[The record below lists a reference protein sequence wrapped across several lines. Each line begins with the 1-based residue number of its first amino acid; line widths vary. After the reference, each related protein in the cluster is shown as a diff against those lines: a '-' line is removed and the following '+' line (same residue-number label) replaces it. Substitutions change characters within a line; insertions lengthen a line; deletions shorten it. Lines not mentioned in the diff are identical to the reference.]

1 LYYRSKLEEASWLA
15 KYQRLI
21 KLFVVLFFGTVFI
34 FSFSHF
40 GAKAFENLTGADGK
54 YSEGTTAGSVDI
66 SGKTESEAIALLEE
80 KYVDWVK
87 NTKFELQ
94 YSELIVPFDTNLFH
108 FDSAQTLS
116 SIIDGQQNQAVI
128 TIDLLQV
135 GEQIQILFP
144 QVDSNKL
151 ELTKLTLD
159 LSNTASQFNN
169 GSFTFNLNKDY
180 LITDPSSKNAVLS
193 EAIVKLTDVSSELQ
207 SVIEA
212 NSEILIDKKV
222 EFSLLEYAKAQ
233 KIENST
239 VLNILATG
247 VYQAV
252 LPTNFTITERN
263 ISKAL
268 PEYATLGMEAK
279 VNAANGSDLIIVNP
293 NESLYTITLRL
304 DSNNLIVT
312 LKGEKLLY
320 NYEISKKDEQ
330 QLKPKTIK
338 QYSPMVLT
346 GNIKVQTEGAD
357 GKIVKV
363 YRDTYQESQLIKS
376 ELISEDYYPPVYRV
390 EIHGLTSSENTAT
403 PAVAS
408 PAVPPD
414 SNGTQ
419 TPPLTEDPDNGL
431 WGKPNEQPK

>member
-1 LYYRSKLEEASWLA
+1 
-15 KYQRLI
+15 
-21 KLFVVLFFGTVFI
+21 VLFLGTAFI

-40 GAKAFENLTGADGK
+40 GAKAFENFSGADGK
-54 YSEGTTAGSVDI
+54 FSEGTTVGSINV
-66 SGKTESEAIALLEE
+66 SGKSESEAISLLEE

-87 NTKFELQ
+87 NTKFEMQ

-116 SIIDGQQNQAVI
+116 SLLDGQQNQAVI

-144 QVDSNKL
+144 QIDSNKF
-151 ELTKLTLD
+151 ELTKLTSD
-159 LSNTASQFNN
+159 LSNTASQFNT
-169 GSFTFNLNKDY
+169 GSFIFNISKDY
-180 LITDPSSKNAVLS
+180 VITDPASKNAVIS

-212 NSEILIDKKV
+212 NSEIIIDKKV
-222 EFSLLEYAKAQ
+222 VFSLLEYAKTQ

-239 VLNILATG
+239 VLNVLATG
-247 VYQAV
+247 IYSAV

-263 ISKAL
+263 ISSVL
-268 PEYATLGMEAK
+268 PYYSPLGMEAK
-279 VNAANGSDLIIVNP
+279 VNAADGSDLVIVNP
-293 NESLYTITLRL
+293 NESLYTIELRL
-304 DSNNLIVT
+304 DSNNLIVSI
-312 LKGEKLLY
+312 KGEKLLY

-338 QYSPMVLT
+338 QYSPLVLP
-346 GNIKVQTEGAD
+346 GNIKVQKEGTD

-363 YRDTYQESQLIKS
+363 YREIYKESKLIKS

-390 EIHGLTSSENTAT
+390 EIHGLTGSVNTAT
-403 PAVAS
+403 PAVTN
-408 PAVPPD
+408 PAATPD
-414 SNGTQ
+414 PNGTQ
-419 TPPLTEDPDNGL
+419 TPTIPEDTDDKGL

>member
-1 LYYRSKLEEASWLA
+1 LA

-21 KLFVVLFFGTVFI
+21 KLFVVLFFGTAFI

-40 GAKAFENLTGADGK
+40 GAKAFENFTGADGK
-54 YSEGTTAGSVDI
+54 FSEGTTVGSINV
-66 SGKTESEAIALLEE
+66 SGKTESEAISLLEE

-94 YSELIVPFDTNLFH
+94 YSELNVPFDTNLFH

-128 TIDLLQV
+128 TIDMLQV
-135 GEQIQILFP
+135 GEHIQILFP
-144 QVDSNKL
+144 QIDSNKL
-151 ELTKLTLD
+151 ELTKLTTD

-169 GSFTFNLNKDY
+169 GSFVFNISKDY
-180 LITDPSSKNAVLS
+180 LITDPASKNAVIN

-212 NSEILIDKKV
+212 NSEILLDKKV
-222 EFSLLEYAKAQ
+222 VFSLLEYAKTQ
-233 KIENST
+233 KIENSSGLS
-239 VLNILATG
+239 VLATG
-247 VYQAV
+247 IYQAV
-252 LPTNFTITERN
+252 LPTNFTINERN
-263 ISKAL
+263 ISSAL
-268 PEYATLGMEAK
+268 PDYAFLGMEAK
-279 VNAANGSDLIIVNP
+279 VNAANGSDLVIVNP
-293 NESLYTITLRL
+293 NESLYTIELRL
-304 DSNNLIVT
+304 DGNNLIVT

-338 QYSPMVLT
+338 QYSPLVLP
-346 GNIKVQTEGAD
+346 GNIKVQTEGSD

-363 YRDTYQESQLIKS
+363 YRDIYQESQLIKS
-376 ELISEDYYPPVYRV
+376 EFISEDYYPPVYRV
-390 EIHGLTSSENTAT
+390 EIHGLTGTENTVTPAGST
-403 PAVAS
+403 PAVN
-408 PAVPPD
+408 PNP
-414 SNGTQ
+414 NGTQ
-419 TPPLTEDPDNGL
+419 TPPLLEAPNDNGL

>member
-1 LYYRSKLEEASWLA
+1 M
-15 KYQRLI
+15 
-21 KLFVVLFFGTVFI
+21 LFFGTVFI

-94 YSELIVPFDTNLFH
+94 YSELIVPFDTNQFH

-151 ELTKLTLD
+151 ELTKLTSD
-159 LSNTASQFNN
+159 LSNTASHFHN
-169 GSFTFNLNKDY
+169 GSFTFNLSKDY

-193 EAIVKLTDVSSELQ
+193 EAIVKLTNVSSELQ

-222 EFSLLEYAKAQ
+222 EFSFLEYAKAQ

-239 VLNILATG
+239 VLNVLATG
-247 VYQAV
+247 IYQAV
-252 LPTNFTITERN
+252 LPTNFKITERN
-263 ISKAL
+263 IGSAL
-268 PEYATLGMEAK
+268 PDYATLGMEAK
-279 VNAANGSDLIIVNP
+279 VNAAKGLDLIIVNP

-338 QYSPMVLT
+338 QYSPLVLP

-363 YRDTYQESQLIKS
+363 YRDIYQEGQLIKS

-390 EIHGLTSSENTAT
+390 EIHGLTGSENTAT
-403 PAVAS
+403 PAVTS
-408 PAVPPD
+408 PAVTPD

-419 TPPLTEDPDNGL
+419 TPRLTEEPDSNGL